1 MTVPFM
7 KTGNTV
13 SILAQGKWY
22 QVKPEHPNY
31 SAILEALHGSEEE
44 ILKFLDIGSSLEDYS
59 SGNVEV
65 VAGAVK
71 YDGEVVDNTLT
82 RRIIEFMRQGLPF
95 EPLTKLLENLIELR
109 PDIYE
114 DNNLNPIPFE
124 IDFLS
129 IL

>member
-59 SGNVEV
+59 SGNVEL
-65 VAGAVK
+65 VADKSAKVYMRNMNDRGDGTK
-71 YDGEVVDNTLT
+71 YFRVMINS
-82 RRIIEFMRQGLPF
+82 IEIGRLYGGDWTFFPWAGGKVSMEKVLAQKKQF
-95 EPLTKLLENLIELR
+95 KL
-109 PDIYE
+109 
-114 DNNLNPIPFE
+114 
-124 IDFLS
+124 
-129 IL
+129 